1 MPFPPTISAR
11 AGRAHW
17 AALVFMLGFG
27 VLIIGVSY
35 YYLLPAMDA
44 AVGATDT
51 EKRRLAAYSR
61 LLLAVILFVLFVGLW
76 MTFRVGRFFFP
87 RGQSGQRTRT
97 KYVDAWAESARRMD
111 TPPRE

>member
-1 MPFPPTISAR
+1 MPAIARHSR

-17 AALVFMLGFG
+17 AVLAFMVGFA
-27 VLIIGVSY
+27 VLILGVSY
-35 YYLLPAMDA
+35 SYLLPAMDA
-44 AVGATDT
+44 ALGATDT

-61 LLLAVILFVLFVGLW
+61 LLLAVILFLLFVGLW

-87 RGQSGQRTRT
+87 RGQSGQRVRT
-97 KYVDAWAESARRMD
+97 KYVDAWAESARRME

>member
-1 MPFPPTISAR
+1 MPATARHPR
-11 AGRAHW
+11 AGLAHW
-17 AALVFMLGFG
+17 AVLVFMVGFAI
-27 VLIIGVSY
+27 LIVGVSY

-44 AVGATDT
+44 AAGATDT
-51 EKRRLAAYSR
+51 EKRRLTAYSR

-87 RGQSGQRTRT
+87 RGQTGQRVKT
-97 KYVDAWAESARRMD
+97 KYVDAWAESAKRME